1 MLNVR
6 DAKTKDGRQIINF
19 LKDKV
24 IEVPSNKELKQFIT
38 YGYCKLLVQQKSI
51 KGVILAYKTEE
62 RNVIAFFYIEK
73 PYRGRTHTAK
83 MFSPMFAF
91 IDHDKPIH
99 IVSDDISTFK
109 NRVKH
114 IEDNLYEWI
123 GFDDMIKQRFGV
135 MQNG

>member
-1 MLNVR
+1 
-6 DAKTKDGRQIINF
+6 
-19 LKDKV
+19 
-24 IEVPSNKELKQFIT
+24 
-38 YGYCKLLVQQKSI
+38 
-51 KGVILAYKTEE
+51 
-62 RNVIAFFYIEK
+62 
-73 PYRGRTHTAK
+73 